1 MVSGRD
7 RGHRNRK
14 AAAGAEDEQSEL
26 MHCTVGATR
35 RGADMRLRGI
45 VTSAVLYQVC
55 KVAGQERIDVFTG
68 T

>member
-1 MVSGRD
+1 
-7 RGHRNRK
+7 
-14 AAAGAEDEQSEL
+14 
-26 MHCTVGATR
+26 
-35 RGADMRLRGI
+35 MRLRGI